1 MATSYSAIPS
11 GGLYDIPASLPQGLL
26 YRYKKI
32 SNVSRQT
39 MKFPPNNGQGDVWA
53 GQVIN
58 VTLPPNALI
67 DLSTLL
73 WTLMDILNI
82 MEQMVL
88 LDQLAIVNHDFFLEI
103 HSH

>member
-32 SNVSRQT
+32 SNISRQT

-53 GQVIN
+53 
-58 VTLPPNALI
+58 
-67 DLSTLL
+67 
-73 WTLMDILNI
+73 
-82 MEQMVL
+82 
-88 LDQLAIVNHDFFLEI
+88 
-103 HSH
+103 

>member
-58 VTLPPNALI
+58 VTLPPNAMT
-67 DLSTLL
+67 DLSTF
-73 WTLMDILNI
+73 TMDFDGYTQHNGTNGVTGPGGYCQSLFTI
-82 MEQMVL
+82 
-88 LDQLAIVNHDFFLEI
+88 FP
-103 HSH
+103 